1 MKFSKGLVCLK
12 NGEKIRVTLRNAHRV
27 DCRSMSTRMTS
38 RSRVDKDLI
47 NRGEE
52 ELKKQIFAE
61 LSLPCP

>member
-12 NGEKIRVTLRNAHRV
+12 NGEKIRVALGDVHRV
-27 DCRSMSTRMTS
+27 DCQSMSPRMTS
-38 RSRVDKDLI
+38 RSQVDKDFI

-61 LSLPCP
+61 LSLTCP